1 MERTLFNNDVFKFVP
16 NNAEELMEYDMNMIF
31 RYLTDKELTEVAE
44 MLNME
49 NPETVDTD
57 EIADA
62 YYQAEGE
69 LQRKIAD
76 TIQDTVEYSM
86 LEDSDYIDMEI
97 TFEHEALNDGLV
109 EYGLLKYPEPYL
121 IMGSHMGWR
130 NLSGYTLTENVE
142 IGEDILSSITGRHDY
157 TAEISR
163 EDDKPYLEATVYTH
177 DAPTGES
184 YVIIPMSWI
193 KKPLN
198 RILETRLRKLP
209 CLITMCSTPSG
220 TV

>member
-109 EYGLLKYPEPYL
+109 EYGLLKYP
-121 IMGSHMGWR
+121 
-130 NLSGYTLTENVE
+130 
-142 IGEDILSSITGRHDY
+142 
-157 TAEISR
+157 
-163 EDDKPYLEATVYTH
+163 
-177 DAPTGES
+177 
-184 YVIIPMSWI
+184 
-193 KKPLN
+193 
-198 RILETRLRKLP
+198 
-209 CLITMCSTPSG
+209 
-220 TV
+220 